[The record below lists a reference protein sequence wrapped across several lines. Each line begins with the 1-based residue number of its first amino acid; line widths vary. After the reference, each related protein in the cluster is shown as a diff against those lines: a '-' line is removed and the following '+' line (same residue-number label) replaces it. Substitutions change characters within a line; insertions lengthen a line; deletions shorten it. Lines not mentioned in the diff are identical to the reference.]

1 MNCIC
6 MFIDFREFSPAKSP
20 APAHNRR
27 LSDRPHGRQQ
37 RPKPV
42 PCGQRTWLQPG
53 GELPETPQKI
63 DKYFLNIFWPRSGHP
78 IPSLHHPIPSHP
90 ISSHPIPSPAH
101 PSPYRQPAGEQN
113 LPEHTSDLGYII
125 ATAYMPRTDHP
136 CSSSA
141 VRGSQR
147 SIFASLVFGVGEN
160 LSHNLIPRI
169 VDADAC

>member
-1 MNCIC
+1 

-90 ISSHPIPSPAH
+90 IPSHHQPIPAHTDSQRASKTSQNIPVISGILLQQHTCREPIIPAH
-101 PSPYRQPAGEQN
+101 PQLSVAPSGPFLQVNGTDRQQNSAGQSECRERSRASRVATKREQW
-113 LPEHTSDLGYII
+113 
-125 ATAYMPRTDHP
+125 
-136 CSSSA
+136 
-141 VRGSQR
+141 
-147 SIFASLVFGVGEN
+147 
-160 LSHNLIPRI
+160 
-169 VDADAC
+169 